1 MTAAAVITIHVDR
14 RAVREAVI
22 DLRCASLRSL
32 ALCRDI
38 IDRLGAPRPGEI
50 ARDTITEE
58 LHDAI
63 KAKAAELEE
72 LFEAG
77 AEIAP
82 SERR

>member
-1 MTAAAVITIHVDR
+1 MTADAVVTIHVDR

-50 ARDTITEE
+50 VPGAVTE
-58 LHDAI
+58 
-63 KAKAAELEE
+63 
-72 LFEAG
+72 
-77 AEIAP
+77 P
-82 SERR
+82 SNQ